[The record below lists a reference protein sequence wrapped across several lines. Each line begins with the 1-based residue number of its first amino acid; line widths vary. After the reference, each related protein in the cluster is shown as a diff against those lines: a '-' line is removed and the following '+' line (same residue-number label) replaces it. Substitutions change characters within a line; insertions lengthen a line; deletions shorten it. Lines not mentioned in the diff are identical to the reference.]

1 MFLPSYS
8 LLRKCER
15 VWNPNHFVRQK
26 HPWGSQLNEV
36 DAGPSVWDRL
46 IHAKHNVV
54 VEPSGGQE
62 DFEEKKREYM
72 ETVRTKG
79 GCVLLA
85 VYRGKM
91 SEGISFNDHFA
102 RGVVC
107 VGLPLPSA
115 FALPIKQKMNYND
128 EQRKLQN
135 RTDLLPGQEWYSHQ
149 AYRAIAQA
157 LGRCI
162 RHSADYGAVF
172 LLDIRHC
179 DDSSPNGGIP
189 QAHINLP
196 KWMRKTVKNLS
207 KHTTGGSS
215 MLRYISATNSILGGW
230 SGLKNELE
238 LFFRNAKT
246 HAHEVLAQ
254 QHEKTADARNNSLVQ
269 NFDLRT
275 NRWSENN
282 NMSTPSP
289 IILDNSPVHSYAAIN
304 STSTPQ
310 EHRTNISSID
320 FVKPSLEP
328 CCKSSSKKYSTIQE
342 LFRKQQQ
349 RHEDQEKLE
358 GSEHSPAD
366 LESDPRLS
374 TTPSKNSTSI
384 NSIPRADNVLHP
396 STDEAGGI
404 SKPDEDERRPAADY
418 HPAKQACRTED
429 EEHLCVVC
437 DDEKKQIILLP
448 CKHMCL
454 CKTCSV
460 RCLFNTIKD
469 CPMCRTEIKDSMEVF
484 W

>member
-15 VWNPNHFVRQK
+15 IWNPNHFVRQRR
-26 HPWGSQLNEV
+26 PWGSQLDEV

-46 IHAKHNVV
+46 IHAKHKVV

-62 DFEEKKREYM
+62 EFEEKKREYM

-115 FALPIKQKMNYND
+115 FALPIKEKMNYND

-135 RTDLLPGQEWYSHQ
+135 RTDLLPGQEWYSQQ

-215 MLRYISATNSILGGW
+215 MLRYISATNSIHGGW
-230 SGLKNELE
+230 SGLKNELQ

-246 HAHEVLAQ
+246 HAHGVLAQ
-254 QHEKTADARNNSLVQ
+254 QHEKSADARNNSLVQ

-275 NRWSENN
+275 NQWSEN

-328 CCKSSSKKYSTIQE
+328 CCKSSSKNIPQFKSC
-342 LFRKQQQ
+342 F
-349 RHEDQEKLE
+349 
-358 GSEHSPAD
+358 GSSS
-366 LESDPRLS
+366 SDMR
-374 TTPSKNSTSI
+374 I
-384 NSIPRADNVLHP
+384 
-396 STDEAGGI
+396 
-404 SKPDEDERRPAADY
+404 RR
-418 HPAKQACRTED
+418 
-429 EEHLCVVC
+429 
-437 DDEKKQIILLP
+437 
-448 CKHMCL
+448 
-454 CKTCSV
+454 
-460 RCLFNTIKD
+460 N
-469 CPMCRTEIKDSMEVF
+469 
-484 W
+484 